1 MSLANALPPINIP
14 GLRPYVAP
22 AVLDRQFAGLL
33 VLSVGLHA
41 VLACLGGPDA
51 PPDKTPPL
59 KITLRAP
66 LTSRV
71 SPPAPNVEMPPSAVP
86 VPAALPPKARQVK
99 QTETQRSA
107 SPLTPPAGPAI
118 ALRDRPATP
127 TVPAA
132 SEPAVR
138 NSESAAL
145 AHSVPAAQPVRVSS
159 NATGEPDAEADA
171 LAAYR
176 RQLIDLFARQHSY
189 PRLAALRGWEGEVRL
204 RLKVARKGNLIDV
217 QLDRSSGFEVL
228 DQHALNLIE
237 GYGGLPPL
245 PEALARQ
252 EISVVVPIN
261 YKLRKT
267 T

>member
-1 MSLANALPPINIP
+1 MSLSTALPRPLP

-22 AVLDRQFAGLL
+22 AALDRQFAGLL
-33 VLSVGLHA
+33 LLSVGLHA
-41 VLACLGGPDA
+41 ALACFGGQAVPAEA
-51 PPDKTPPL
+51 PPPL

-66 LTSRV
+66 VTARV
-71 SPPAPNVEMPPSAVP
+71 TPATPHVEAQPPAP
-86 VPAALPPKARQVK
+86 PAAATLPPQARQVK

-107 SPLTPPAGPAI
+107 SLSTQPVGPAI
-118 ALRDRPATP
+118 AAREWPAST
-127 TVPAA
+127 TVQAA

-138 NSESAAL
+138 NNESAAL
-145 AHSVPAAQPVRVSS
+145 VHSAPAVQPVRIS
-159 NATGEPDAEADA
+159 AGAAGEPDAEADA

-176 RQLIDLFARQHSY
+176 RQLIDLFAHQHSY

-245 PEALARQ
+245 PDALARQ